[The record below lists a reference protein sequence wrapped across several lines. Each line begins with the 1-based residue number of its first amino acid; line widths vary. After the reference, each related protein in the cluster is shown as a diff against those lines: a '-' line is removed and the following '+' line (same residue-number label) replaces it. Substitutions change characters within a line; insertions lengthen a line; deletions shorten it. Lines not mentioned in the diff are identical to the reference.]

1 MSLGEI
7 LFIYRARLRERTV
20 AVQELLAVL
29 GIAVG
34 VALLFASQ
42 VASTSLDGSVR
53 QLSKQLVGT
62 MQYQLDARGP
72 EGVSERV
79 VGEAHSLPG
88 VRAALPLLEQ
98 EASVIGPDGR
108 ASVDLIGADP
118 RFASIGGP
126 LLRHFNARQLAFFQQ
141 AIALPAP
148 IAAAIGAGPPLV
160 QSSTLEHTGSR
171 AARSSRRGPTSRPIE
186 LQIGAHVVRTVLG
199 TTLQEADIGALVHS
213 QVALAPVAYAQ
224 QVGGM
229 TGRVTRVFVQVRPGR
244 EAQVR
249 AGLARLAATWHLN
262 LEPADFD
269 ATLFAAASTP
279 AQQSEGLFSVIS
291 AIVGFLF
298 AFNAMLLTVPERRR
312 MIEAMRR
319 RGATRTMTV
328 QALMFDA
335 LVIGVLACVLGL
347 LVGELLSIEA
357 FHSQPGYLSFA
368 FPVGSQRVVTWPT
381 VALAV
386 GAGLLAAFVGVLAP
400 LRDILARPL
409 RFSAAAERAPRGWSV
424 FRLAA
429 GTVCLAITTLILI
442 FQPQAAAVGSFTLI
456 AAMLALLPFLFDGIV
471 AGFKRLQRHFHAAS
485 TVLALEELQ
494 DPLTR
499 VRSLAVAATGAI
511 AVFGSVAISGAQ
523 HNLQNGLNRTA
534 YEWNH
539 VTDLWVSPS
548 GVDNTLATTP
558 FPASVAAKLTQL
570 QGLRSVAIYRG
581 SFLDV
586 GDRRVW
592 VIAPP
597 RDSAELIPPGQLSV
611 GNMTR
616 ANTRLRGHGW
626 AVVSEAI
633 AHELHLHIGESF
645 TLPSPY
651 PTKFRLAGLSTNG
664 GWPPGVMVINA
675 QDYARAW
682 GSDAASALNV
692 DLAAGVALAEGRTQ
706 VIRATLGAGRPDG
719 GRTREP
725 VEERQ
730 PGRSLAADADRDAR
744 SDRRDPRDGGRDGVA
759 DLAAPR
765 ADRLHQAPGLH
776 PGAALARPLL
786 RERGPAPRRLLDR
799 RAVRR
804 LRPAAAFTRADHGH
818 RLPTGDRCW
827 PSHRTHERCCGQRR
841 GACHRGRAWLSRGSR
856 ARDDGQARLAT
867 PSIRRPCRAGR

>member
-1 MSLGEI
+1 VMSLGEI
-7 LFIYRARLRERTV
+7 LFIYRARLRQRSV

-53 QLSKQLVGT
+53 QLSGQLVGM

-72 EGVSERV
+72 EGASERV
-79 VGEAHSLPG
+79 VAQARSIPG

-98 EASVIGPDGR
+98 QASVIGPAGR
-108 ASVDLIGADP
+108 ASLDLIGVDP

-126 LLRHFNARQLAFFQQ
+126 LLRRLRAGQLAFQP

-148 IAAAIGAGPPLV
+148 IAASIGAGAPLLE
-160 QSSTLEHTGSR
+160 SSALEHVGSGAVR
-171 AARSSRRGPTSRPIE
+171 ASRRTSRRRPIY
-186 LQIGAHVVRTVLG
+186 LQVGAHVVRTTLG
-199 TTLQEADIGALVHS
+199 ITLQEADVGSLVHS

-229 TGRVTRVFVQVRPGR
+229 PGRVSRVFVQVQPGR
-244 EAQVR
+244 ESQVH
-249 AGLARLAATWHLN
+249 AGLARLAAASHLN

-269 ATLFAAASTP
+269 ATLFAVASTP
-279 AQQSEGLFSVIS
+279 AQQSEGLFSLIS

-335 LVIGVLACVLGL
+335 LVIGVLASVIGL
-347 LVGELLSIEA
+347 LAGEILSIEA

-409 RFSAAAERAPRGWSV
+409 RRSAAAELGPRGWSV
-424 FRLAA
+424 SRLAGGA
-429 GTVCLAITTLILI
+429 VCLAVTTLILI

-456 AAMLALLPFLFDGIV
+456 AAMLALLPLLFERIV
-471 AGFKRLQRHFHAAS
+471 AGFKYLQHHFHAAS

-494 DPLTR
+494 NPLTR

-511 AVFGSVAISGAQ
+511 AVFGSVAITGAQ
-523 HNLQNGLNRTA
+523 DNLQSGLNRTA

-539 VTDLWVSPS
+539 VTDLWVSPA
-548 GVDNTLATTP
+548 GVENALATAP
-558 FPASVAAKLTQL
+558 FPAAVAAKLVGL
-570 QGLRSVAIYRG
+570 AGLRRVAIYRG

-597 RDSAELIPPGQLSV
+597 RSSASLIPSGQLSA
-611 GNMTR
+611 GNVTQ
-616 ANTRLRGHGW
+616 ANARLRGHGW
-626 AVVSEAI
+626 AIVSEAI
-633 AHELHLHIGESF
+633 AHELHLHIGQPF

-651 PTKFRLAGLSTNG
+651 PTTFRLAGLSTNA
-664 GWPPGVMVINA
+664 GWPPGAIVINA
-675 QDYARAW
+675 EDYAHAW

-692 DLAAGVALAEGRTQ
+692 DVASGVSPAEERTLVVRALGPGSGLAVQTAGERDGEWKSVSREGLSRLTQIATLVLVAAILAMAGVMASLIWQRRERIAYIKRQGFTRGLLWRALCFESAVLLLAGCAIGALFGVYGQLLLSHALTTVTGFPL
-706 VIRATLGAGRPDG
+706 VIGVGPLIALTSVAVVSAAALVIVAVPGYLAVRVRATM
-719 GRTREP
+719 
-725 VEERQ
+725 V
-730 PGRSLAADADRDAR
+730 
-744 SDRRDPRDGGRDGVA
+744 
-759 DLAAPR
+759 
-765 ADRLHQAPGLH
+765 
-776 PGAALARPLL
+776 
-786 RERGPAPRRLLDR
+786 
-799 RAVRR
+799 
-804 LRPAAAFTRADHGH
+804 RPA
-818 RLPTGDRCW
+818 
-827 PSHRTHERCCGQRR
+827 
-841 GACHRGRAWLSRGSR
+841 
-856 ARDDGQARLAT
+856 
-867 PSIRRPCRAGR
+867 

>member
-7 LFIYRARLRERTV
+7 LFIYRARLRERIV
-20 AVQELLAVL
+20 VVQELLAVL

-42 VASTSLDGSVR
+42 VASTSLDSSVR
-53 QLSKQLVGT
+53 QLSQQLVGA

-72 EGVSERV
+72 EGFSERV
-79 VGEAHSLPG
+79 ADEARSLPG

-98 EASVIGPDGR
+98 QASVIGPAGR

-171 AARSSRRGPTSRPIE
+171 AAGSFRRGPTSRPIE
-186 LQIGAHVVRTVLG
+186 LQIGAHVVRTILG
-199 TTLQEADIGALVHS
+199 TTLQEADVGALVHS
-213 QVALAPVAYAQ
+213 RVALAPVAYAQ

-249 AGLARLAATWHLN
+249 AGLARLAAMWHLN

-269 ATLFAAASTP
+269 ATLFAVASAP
-279 AQQSEGLFSVIS
+279 AQQGEGLFSAIT

-319 RGATRTMTV
+319 RGTTRTMTV
-328 QALMFDA
+328 QVLMFDA
-335 LVIGVLACVLGL
+335 LVIGVLACALGL
-347 LVGELLSIEA
+347 LFGELLSIEV
-357 FHSQPGYLSFA
+357 FHAQPGYLSFA

-386 GAGLLAAFVGVLAP
+386 GVGLLAAFVGVLVP

-409 RFSAAAERAPRGWSV
+409 RFSAAAERAPRGWTV
-424 FRLAA
+424 FRLTA
-429 GTVCLAITTLILI
+429 GAVCLAITTLILV
-442 FQPQAAAVGSFTLI
+442 FRPQAAVAGSFTLI
-456 AAMLALLPFLFDGIV
+456 VALLALLPFLFDGILACFDRV
-471 AGFKRLQRHFHAAS
+471 QRPFHASS
-485 TVLALEELQ
+485 TVLAVNELQ

-511 AVFGSVAISGAQ
+511 AVFGSVAIAGAQ
-523 HNLQNGLNRTA
+523 HNLQNGLDRTA
-534 YEWNH
+534 NEWNH

-548 GVDNTLATTP
+548 GVDNTLGTTA
-558 FPASVAAKLTQL
+558 FPVSVASKLTRLGAVQ
-570 QGLRSVAIYRG
+570 SVSIYRG
-581 SFLDV
+581 SFLDL
-586 GDRRVW
+586 GDRRAW

-597 RDSAELIPPGQLSV
+597 RTSPQLIPSGQLST
-611 GNMTR
+611 GNMAE
-616 ANTRLRGHGW
+616 ANARLRGHGW

-651 PTKFRLAGLSTNG
+651 PTTFRLAGLSTNG
-664 GWPPGVMVINA
+664 GWPPGAIVINA
-675 QDYARAW
+675 EDYARAW
-682 GSDAASALNV
+682 GSNAASALNI
-692 DLAAGVALAEGRTQ
+692 DLAPGVSPAAARTLLIRALGPRSGLAVQTAGERESQWKSVSREGLSRLTQIATLVLIAAILAMAGVMTSMIWQRRERIAYIKRQGFTRGLLWRALFFESA
-706 VIRATLGAGRPDG
+706 VLLGAGCSIG
-719 GRTREP
+719 AVFGLYG
-725 VEERQ
+725 Q
-730 PGRSLAADADRDAR
+730 LLISHALATVTGFPIAI
-744 SDRRDPRDGGRDGVA
+744 GVGA
-759 DLAAPR
+759 LIAITSFAVVS
-765 ADRLHQAPGLH
+765 A
-776 PGAALARPLL
+776 AALAIVAVPGYL
-786 RERGPAPRRLLDR
+786 
-799 RAVRR
+799 AVRVR
-804 LRPAAAFTRADHGH
+804 ATMVRPA
-818 RLPTGDRCW
+818 
-827 PSHRTHERCCGQRR
+827 
-841 GACHRGRAWLSRGSR
+841 
-856 ARDDGQARLAT
+856 
-867 PSIRRPCRAGR
+867 

>member
-160 QSSTLEHTGSR
+160 PSSTLEHTGSR

-409 RFSAAAERAPRGWSV
+409 RFSAAAERAPRGWTL

-523 HNLQNGLNRTA
+523 DNLQNGLNRTA

-570 QGLRSVAIYRG
+570 PGLRSVGIYRG

-611 GNMTR
+611 GNMTQ
-616 ANTRLRGHGW
+616 ASTRLRGHGW

-664 GWPPGVMVINA
+664 GWPPGVIVINA

-682 GSDAASALNV
+682 GSDAASALNI
-692 DLAAGVALAEGRTQ
+692 DLAPGVSPAAARTQ
-706 VIRATLGAGRPDG
+706 VIRALGPRSGLAVQTAGERESQWKSVSREGLSRLTQIATLVLIAAILAMAGVMASLIWQRRERIAYIKRQGFTRGLLWRALCFESAVLLLAGCSIGA
-719 GRTREP
+719 
-725 VEERQ
+725 
-730 PGRSLAADADRDAR
+730 LF
-744 SDRRDPRDGGRDGVA
+744 GVYGQLLLSHA
-759 DLAAPR
+759 LTTVTGFPLVIGVGPLIALTSVAVVSV
-765 ADRLHQAPGLH
+765 
-776 PGAALARPLL
+776 AALAIVAVPGYL
-786 RERGPAPRRLLDR
+786 
-799 RAVRR
+799 AVRVR
-804 LRPAAAFTRADHGH
+804 ATMVKPA
-818 RLPTGDRCW
+818 
-827 PSHRTHERCCGQRR
+827 
-841 GACHRGRAWLSRGSR
+841 
-856 ARDDGQARLAT
+856 
-867 PSIRRPCRAGR
+867 